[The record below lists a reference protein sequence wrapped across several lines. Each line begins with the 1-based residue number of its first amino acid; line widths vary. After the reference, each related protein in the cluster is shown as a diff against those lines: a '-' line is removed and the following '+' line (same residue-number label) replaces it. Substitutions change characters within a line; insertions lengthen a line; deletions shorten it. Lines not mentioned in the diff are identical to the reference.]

1 MPPFFYDFFVFV
13 QNNVYLCDFK
23 SFVMKKILFLFLAII
38 ATMPVFAQLEVKPG
52 SFKEVPGFVNIN
64 TEKMYDDNDKPYAVL
79 KIRTEKITD
88 KQRRELLF
96 QGDAQTFF
104 EVEYQV
110 GEVWLYISYYATY
123 IKISHPDLSS
133 TEFFFP
139 YDMKPKHG
147 YELTLTNKWDKSEE
161 EEKII
166 YNYLIVRADQPN
178 AMIYFDDVFVGE
190 KEYSKSYPTGETHKW
205 RIECDYY
212 HPESGVAEILIGD
225 PITIEKQLRPAFGFI
240 NVTTQPESGAVV
252 FVDGNKVGV
261 TPYKSERLKSGEH
274 KVRVVKEMYN
284 TMEQTV
290 TVTDG
295 KTTEANIKMTANFV
309 NVSVTTDA
317 QSDIYIDNDKKG
329 TGSWKGRLSD
339 GTHIF
344 EAKKESH
351 KTSTKNVTLV
361 LGKDESIT
369 IPDPKPIYGIL
380 DVNSTPMGAKIIID
394 GKDRGTTPRVLTDVL
409 VGQRTVRLEKNGYNA
424 DTKEVTITENKK
436 TDLNVTLTIGKEIS
450 ITTNGNGDKIFVDGK
465 EIGTAPT
472 KAVMSYGRHT
482 VSAYNGNKSASKD
495 VVVEQQGGIDHVYLT
510 LKKETLASY
519 ASTGYKFL
527 TLNASM
533 SQYNN
538 FSYGVTI
545 GSMKKFGWFASV
557 TTNFNFDTNADFE
570 CDAEHYVTIDGDSYY
585 PEYTGTESY
594 SSLSVMGGVLM
605 RISGPVAL
613 RIGAGYGMRAKRYET
628 NSGYWVKNTAMSQ
641 QGVDVSLGLQFNF
654 RGFIVSIDGVT
665 TNAKTYEMKIGLG
678 YGLKNK

>member
-1 MPPFFYDFFVFV
+1 MP
-13 QNNVYLCDFK
+13 
-23 SFVMKKILFLFLAII
+23 A
-38 ATMPVFAQLEVKPG
+38 FAQLEVRPG
-52 SFKEVPGFVNIN
+52 SFKEVPGFVNLDMDKQ
-64 TEKMYDDNDKPYAVL
+64 TDDNDKPYAVL

-133 TEFFFP
+133 TEFWFP
-139 YDMKPKHG
+139 YDMKPKQG
-147 YELTLTNKWDKSEE
+147 YELTLTNKWDKSDEDE
-161 EEKII
+161 QIV
-166 YNYLIVRADQPN
+166 YNYLIVRANQPN
-178 AMIYFDDVFVGE
+178 ALIYLDDVYVGE
-190 KEYSKSYPTGETHKW
+190 KEFSKSYPTGETHKW
-205 RIECDYY
+205 RIECDFY

-225 PITIEKQLRPAFGFI
+225 PIVVEKTLRPAYGFI

-252 FVDGNKVGV
+252 FVDGNKVGT
-261 TPYKSERLKSGEH
+261 TPYKSDKLKSGQH
-274 KVRVVKEMYN
+274 QVRVVKEMYN

-295 KTTEANIKMTANFV
+295 MTAEANIRMTANFV
-309 NVSVTTDA
+309 NVNITTDS
-317 QSDIYIDNDKKG
+317 QSDIYVDNEKKG
-329 TGSWKGRLSD
+329 KGKWSGRLSE

-351 KTSTKNVTLV
+351 KTSMKNVTLV
-361 LGKDESIT
+361 LGKDENIA

-394 GKDRGTTPRVLTDVL
+394 GVDRGATPRVLTDVL
-409 VGQRTVRLEKNGYNA
+409 VGKHTVKIEKSGYNS
-424 DTKEVTITENKK
+424 DTREVTIVENKK
-436 TDLNVTLTIGKEIS
+436 TDLNVTLTIGREIT

-465 EIGTAPT
+465 EMGTAPL
-472 KAVMSYGRHT
+472 KSVLSYGRHT

-495 VVVEQQGGIDHVYLT
+495 VVVEKQGGIDHVYLT

-527 TLNASM
+527 TLNASV

-538 FSYGVTI
+538 LSYGITL
-545 GSMKKFGWFASV
+545 GSMKKFGWFTSV
-557 TTNFNFDTNADFE
+557 TTNFNFNSKADFE
-570 CDAEHYVTIDGDSYY
+570 CDADHYVTVDGDSYY

-605 RISGPVAL
+605 RLGGPVAL
-613 RIGAGYGMRAKRYET
+613 RVGAGYGMRAKRYET
-628 NSGYWVKNTAMSQ
+628 NNSYWVKNTAISQ
-641 QGVDVSLGLQFNF
+641 QGFDASLGLQFNF
-654 RGFIVSIDGVT
+654 RGFVLSIDGVT
-665 TNAKTYEMKIGLG
+665 TNGKTYEIKIGLG